1 MYHNITIDLR
11 ELVCK
16 KCMYLSGEAPI
27 YFGPIEH
34 RRTIIHCNNSN
45 VCPLIRDVRYRTT
58 KDSYE
63 HMRKLVLEPDL
74 KEVV

>member
-1 MYHNITIDLR
+1 MYHNISADLR

-16 KCMYLSGEAPI
+16 KCLYLSDEVPI
-27 YFGPIEH
+27 YFGHIEH

-58 KDSYE
+58 KDAYE
-63 HMRKLVLEPDL
+63 RMRKLVLEPDF
-74 KEVV
+74 KEGV